1 MLRRKSTA
9 GQPLVFRAAAAA
21 CLGWIVLL
29 SAAQAPAKFADR
41 IAALSEPGGY
51 FDTDNLVSNEA
62 SYVRVLPE
70 LAQRKVR
77 GGAYIGV
84 GPDQNFTYIGAI
96 RPSIAF
102 ILDIRRD
109 NLLLHLLFKALFASA
124 DTRVGYLSLLCGRP
138 APSGAFDW
146 KKASVEQIVAHV
158 DGARASEQD
167 AAAARAAVNAAIAH
181 MDVPL
186 SPEEL
191 RAIERFHRRFMDA
204 GLGLRFQ
211 STGRPARS
219 YYPTYRDLL
228 LARDASGAGSFL
240 ASEETFQ
247 FLKGLHQKDLI
258 VPVVGDVSGPKAV
271 AAIAKMLAGRGERLS
286 AFYVSNVEFYLF
298 GDGRF
303 SRYLENLTR
312 VPHVS
317 NAVLIRSAFGPYA
330 SGTGTEYSSS
340 HVQSLDELLLR
351 ARKGEILRYTD
362 LLR

>member
-1 MLRRKSTA
+1 VA
-9 GQPLVFRAAAAA
+9 IA
-21 CLGWIVLL
+21 CLGCMVLV
-29 SAAQAPAKFADR
+29 STAQAPARFADR
-41 IAALSEPGGY
+41 ISALSEPGGY

-84 GPDQNFTYIGAI
+84 GPDQNYTYIGAI

-124 DTRVGYLSLLCGRP
+124 DTRVAYLSLLCGRATPP
-138 APSGAFDW
+138 AGVDW
-146 KKASVEQIVAHV
+146 SKAPIGQIVAHV
-158 DGARASEQD
+158 DGARTSD
-167 AAAARAAVNAAIAH
+167 ADVAHARATVNAAIARTG
-181 MDVPL
+181 VSL
-186 SPEEL
+186 SAADL
-191 RAIERFHRRFMDA
+191 RTIDRFHRRFIDA
-204 GLGLRFQ
+204 GLSLRFQ
-211 STGRPARS
+211 SSGRPPRS
-219 YYPTYRDLL
+219 YYPTYRELL
-228 LARDASGAGSFL
+228 LARDSSGAGSFL
-240 ASEETFQ
+240 ATEDTFQ

-271 AAIAKMLAGRGERLS
+271 AAISALLTERGERLS

-303 SRYLENLTR
+303 SKYLENLGR
-312 VPHVS
+312 IPHGP

-330 SGTGTEYSSS
+330 SGAGSDYSSS
-340 HVQSLDELLLR
+340 HVQTLDELLQL
-351 ARKGEILRYTD
+351 AKKGGIVRYSD